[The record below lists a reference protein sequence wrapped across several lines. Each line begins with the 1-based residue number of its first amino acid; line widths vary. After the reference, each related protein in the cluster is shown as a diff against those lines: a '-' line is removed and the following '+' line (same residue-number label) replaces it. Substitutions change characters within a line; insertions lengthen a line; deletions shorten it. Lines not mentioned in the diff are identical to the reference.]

1 MLFSRHTT
9 LGKCRA
15 APAFPL
21 SLLLPWPIPPSPIWV
36 HNVDGEHSPLL
47 FITSLLSL
55 WINKLSLWFCRARDR
70 VLGLQVQRSLWR
82 KDKWHIQ
89 IGSPACYP
97 VPSERSQ
104 TFWEKHSSR
113 DYIRSLSAWPP
124 WGPSG
129 NPSPCLLN
137 SHREKHHVLIQ
148 GWELPMTSKARECLE
163 EQSRKTEVRDI
174 RDMSALIKAHP
185 EQRLGQQSSV
195 DIFVVSIIVSNID
208 WSQGYAQ
215 ALSVRNDLTW
225 TSSHPLQ
232 PALSAF
238 LFIERLAT
246 KNFPHAIPMSLVLL
260 LFSLNF
266 LKTNSIGYFLD
277 TIILHMIRCTH
288 FKCTLRWS
296 FNNCI
301 YLGNKSP
308 HQCVDHVR
316 TPRKFL

>member
-1 MLFSRHTT
+1 MAYPNRKSR
-9 LGKCRA
+9 L
-15 APAFPL
+15 L
-21 SLLLPWPIPPSPIWV
+21 SSPIWRIA
-36 HNVDGEHSPLL
+36 DFLGE
-47 FITSLLSL
+47 
-55 WINKLSLWFCRARDR
+55 A
-70 VLGLQVQRSLWR
+70 QQQRSHQEFVCL
-82 KDKWHIQ
+82 
-89 IGSPACYP
+89 A
-97 VPSERSQ
+97 
-104 TFWEKHSSR
+104 SSGP
-113 DYIRSLSAWPP
+113 IRQPLS
-124 WGPSG
+124 
-129 NPSPCLLN
+129 CLLN

-148 GWELPMTSKARECLE
+148 GWELPMTSKARECLG

-225 TSSHPLQ
+225 TSSHSLQ

-246 KNFPHAIPMSLVLL
+246 KNFPHTIPISLVLL

-266 LKTNSIGYFLD
+266 LKTNSIGNFLD

-296 FNNCI
+296 LNNCI
-301 YLGNKSP
+301 YLGNHSLN
-308 HQCVDHVR
+308 QCVDHVR